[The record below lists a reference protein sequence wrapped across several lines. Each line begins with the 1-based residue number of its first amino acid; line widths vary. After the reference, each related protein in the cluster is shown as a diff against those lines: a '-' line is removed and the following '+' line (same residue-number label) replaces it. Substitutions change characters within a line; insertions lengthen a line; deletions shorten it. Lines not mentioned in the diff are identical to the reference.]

1 MRNDIGRISSIGRYE
16 STVDHAPDTTREQGT
31 KQTSRLVHKSYSKH
45 SILNHQIRI
54 SKAVKKLVIN
64 EEHEKMKEE
73 MAWQVAE
80 MFVKEVTSVTMSESG
95 HNNGSQVP
103 SAMSKSFSEGYS
115 LADLNLDLDNLEL
128 PSSKY
133 F

>member
-1 MRNDIGRISSIGRYE
+1 
-16 STVDHAPDTTREQGT
+16 
-31 KQTSRLVHKSYSKH
+31 
-45 SILNHQIRI
+45 
-54 SKAVKKLVIN
+54 
-64 EEHEKMKEE
+64 

-80 MFVKEVTSVTMSESG
+80 MFVKEVTAVTMSEPG
-95 HNNGSQVP
+95 HNNNGGVS

-115 LADLNLDLDNLEL
+115 LEDVSIDLDNLEL

>member
-1 MRNDIGRISSIGRYE
+1 M
-16 STVDHAPDTTREQGT
+16 
-31 KQTSRLVHKSYSKH
+31 
-45 SILNHQIRI
+45 
-54 SKAVKKLVIN
+54 IN
-64 EEHEKMKEE
+64 EDHEKMKEE

-80 MFVKEVTSVTMSESG
+80 MFVKEVTAVTMSESG
-95 HNNGSQVP
+95 HNNNCGVP

-115 LADLNLDLDNLEL
+115 LEDVSIDLDNLEL